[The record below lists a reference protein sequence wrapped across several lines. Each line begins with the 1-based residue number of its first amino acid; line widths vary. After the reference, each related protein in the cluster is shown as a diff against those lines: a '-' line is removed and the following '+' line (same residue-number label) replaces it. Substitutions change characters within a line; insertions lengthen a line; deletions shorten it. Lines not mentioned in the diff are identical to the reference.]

1 MTKYKSESILPY
13 NKEDKKSTQ
22 VRKMFDSIAP
32 AYDLLNRTMTWGI
45 DKRWRKTAVN
55 MLRHYAPQQILDIAT
70 GTGDLV
76 FLMNQV
82 LNPKKITGADLSEGM
97 LQIARK
103 KATNLKS
110 WENIIF
116 ENQDCLHLTYKNEQ
130 FDAIT
135 VAYGVRNFEDLDKG
149 FSEMYRVLRPG
160 GVLLVIELS
169 TPEKF
174 PFRQLY
180 HLYSGY
186 IIPILG
192 RFLSK
197 DKKAYTYL
205 PKSIKGVP
213 QGNNML
219 KVFHDA
225 GFKNTKYKKLTF
237 GVCSIYIGEK

>member
-1 MTKYKSESILPY
+1 MTKYKAESILPY

-135 VAYGVRNFEDLDKG
+135 VAYGVRNFEG
-149 FSEMYRVLRPG
+149 TS
-160 GVLLVIELS
+160 
-169 TPEKF
+169 
-174 PFRQLY
+174 
-180 HLYSGY
+180 
-186 IIPILG
+186 
-192 RFLSK
+192 
-197 DKKAYTYL
+197 
-205 PKSIKGVP
+205 
-213 QGNNML
+213 
-219 KVFHDA
+219 
-225 GFKNTKYKKLTF
+225 
-237 GVCSIYIGEK
+237 